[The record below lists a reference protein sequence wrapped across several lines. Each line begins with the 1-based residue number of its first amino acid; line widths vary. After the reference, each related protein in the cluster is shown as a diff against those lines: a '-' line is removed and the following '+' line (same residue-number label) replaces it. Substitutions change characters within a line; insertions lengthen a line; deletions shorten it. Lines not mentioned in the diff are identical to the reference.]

1 MKHFTRIQHKS
12 LLYLKSFVTAELIYD
27 IKSAP
32 DDRWMKA
39 EDAAK
44 KITNYKVFFKLR
56 KEFAIFLW
64 SLQICEVFF
73 CSVINEVRGRRRH

>member
-1 MKHFTRIQHKS
+1 MKND
-12 LLYLKSFVTAELIYD
+12 VTAELIYN

-44 KITNYKVFFKLR
+44 KITNYKIFSKLR
-56 KEFAIFLW
+56 KELAIFLW
-64 SLQICEVFF
+64 SLQICGVFF
-73 CSVINEVRGRRRH
+73 LLCN